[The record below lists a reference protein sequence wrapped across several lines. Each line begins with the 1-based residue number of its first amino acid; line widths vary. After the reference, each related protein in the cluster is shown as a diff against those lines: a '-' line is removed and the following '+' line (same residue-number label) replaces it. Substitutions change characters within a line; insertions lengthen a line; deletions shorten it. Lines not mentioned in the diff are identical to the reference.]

1 MTATSGNA
9 AGPGRGDGSA
19 DRGAGRGPDGLAV
32 SGPAGFEGTIAL
44 PDLLGL
50 DPNAGFDW
58 GDDGDDDGAGGV
70 PVPMDRADLR
80 ILADLQA
87 IYDAVDPMP
96 AMLPELVMFGLEA
109 QDFEAE
115 FARLVESELA
125 VAGAGTRSVEHARRV
140 TFASENLTVMV
151 VVNPQRD
158 GRVRLDGWAAPGGRL
173 HAELRV
179 GESTM
184 TAECD
189 ESGRFVFDAVPA
201 GPAQLVLHPTLDS
214 DPSLTLPVVTP
225 AVHL

>member
-9 AGPGRGDGSA
+9 AGPGRGAGDD
-19 DRGAGRGPDGLAV
+19 DRLPVAR
-32 SGPAGFEGTIAL
+32 SAGFEGTVAL
-44 PDLLGL
+44 PDLLGDL
-50 DPNAGFDW
+50 DLGAGFDW
-58 GDDGDDDGAGGV
+58 DDAGDDGV

-96 AMLPELVMFGLEA
+96 EMLPELVMFGLEA
-109 QDFEAE
+109 LDFEAE

-125 VAGAGTRSVEHARRV
+125 VSGAAGTRSVEHARRV
-140 TFASENLTVMV
+140 TFASDNLTVMV

-158 GRVRLDGWAAPGGRL
+158 GRVRLDGWAAPGGRM

-179 GESTM
+179 EGSTM

>member
-1 MTATSGNA
+1 MTAMSGNA
-9 AGPGRGDGSA
+9 AGSADDRGRPVPFDGSV
-19 DRGAGRGPDGLAV
+19 R
-32 SGPAGFEGTIAL
+32 L
-44 PDLLGL
+44 PDLLGGL
-50 DPNAGFDW
+50 DLDAGFDW
-58 GDDGDDDGAGGV
+58 DDDLVAEND
-70 PVPMDRADLR
+70 PAAPMDRSDLR

-87 IYDAVDPMP
+87 IYDTVDPMP
-96 AMLPELVMFGLEA
+96 EMLPELVLFGLEA
-109 QDFEAE
+109 QDLEAE

-125 VAGAGTRSVEHARRV
+125 VAGAVGTRSVEHARRV
-140 TFASENLTVMV
+140 TFASDNLTVMV

>member
-1 MTATSGNA
+1 MTATSGSA
-9 AGPGRGDGSA
+9 AGSPDDGLPVAFDGSI
-19 DRGAGRGPDGLAV
+19 R
-32 SGPAGFEGTIAL
+32 L
-44 PDLLGL
+44 PDLLGGL
-50 DPNAGFDW
+50 DLDSGFDW
-58 GDDGDDDGAGGV
+58 DDVADQADQA
-70 PVPMDRADLR
+70 PELMDRADLR

-96 AMLPELVMFGLEA
+96 EMLPDLVLFGLEA
-109 QDFEAE
+109 QDLEAE

-125 VAGAGTRSVEHARRV
+125 VAGAAGTRSVEHARRV
-140 TFASENLTVMV
+140 TFASDNLTVMV

-158 GRVRLDGWAAPGGRL
+158 GKVRLDGWAAPGGRL

>member
-1 MTATSGNA
+1 MTASGNA
-9 AGPGRGDGSA
+9 AGPADDGLPVPFDGSV
-19 DRGAGRGPDGLAV
+19 R
-32 SGPAGFEGTIAL
+32 L
-44 PDLLGL
+44 PDLMGALDLEVDVERGL
-50 DPNAGFDW
+50 DW
-58 GDDGDDDGAGGV
+58 DDDPDDVANR
-70 PVPMDRADLR
+70 PMDRADLR

-87 IYDAVDPMP
+87 IYDTVDPMP
-96 AMLPELVMFGLEA
+96 EMLPELVLFGLDA
-109 QDFEAE
+109 HDLDAE
-115 FARLVESELA
+115 FARLVESEFA
-125 VAGAGTRSVEHARRV
+125 VSGAAGTRSVEHARRV
-140 TFASENLTVMV
+140 TFASDNLTVMV

-179 GESTM
+179 GESTL

-189 ESGRFVFDAVPA
+189 EAGRFVFDAVPA

>member
-9 AGPGRGDGSA
+9 AGPGRGAGDD
-19 DRGAGRGPDGLAV
+19 DRLPVAQ
-32 SGPAGFEGTIAL
+32 SAGFEGTVAL
-44 PDLLGL
+44 PDLLGDL
-50 DPNAGFDW
+50 DLGAGFDW
-58 GDDGDDDGAGGV
+58 DDDSDDGA

-96 AMLPELVMFGLEA
+96 EMLPELVMFGLEA
-109 QDFEAE
+109 LDFEAE

-125 VAGAGTRSVEHARRV
+125 VSGAAGTRSVEHARRV
-140 TFASENLTVMV
+140 TFASDNLTVMV

-189 ESGRFVFDAVPA
+189 ESGRFVFEEVPA

>member
-9 AGPGRGDGSA
+9 AGPGRGAGDADGRPAPRS
-19 DRGAGRGPDGLAV
+19 
-32 SGPAGFEGTIAL
+32 AGFDGTVAL
-44 PDLLGL
+44 PDLLGGL
-50 DPNAGFDW
+50 DLDAGFDW
-58 GDDGDDDGAGGV
+58 DDDRDDGV

-96 AMLPELVMFGLEA
+96 EMLPELVMFGLEA
-109 QDFEAE
+109 LDFEAE

-125 VAGAGTRSVEHARRV
+125 VAGAAGTRSVEHARRV
-140 TFASENLTVMV
+140 TFASDNLTVMV

-179 GESTM
+179 GDATM

>member
-1 MTATSGNA
+1 MTAMSGNA
-9 AGPGRGDGSA
+9 AGSADDRGRPVPFDGST
-19 DRGAGRGPDGLAV
+19 R
-32 SGPAGFEGTIAL
+32 L
-44 PDLLGL
+44 PDLLGGL
-50 DPNAGFDW
+50 DLDAGFDW
-58 GDDGDDDGAGGV
+58 DDDLVAEND
-70 PVPMDRADLR
+70 PAAPMDRSDLR

-87 IYDAVDPMP
+87 IYDTVDPMP
-96 AMLPELVMFGLEA
+96 EMLPELVLFGLEA
-109 QDFEAE
+109 QDLEAE

-125 VAGAGTRSVEHARRV
+125 VAGAVGTRSVEHARRV
-140 TFASENLTVMV
+140 TFASDNLTVMV

>member
-1 MTATSGNA
+1 MTASSGNA
-9 AGPGRGDGSA
+9 SGSGRDG
-19 DRGAGRGPDGLAV
+19 GAGDDCPGPR
-32 SGPAGFEGTIAL
+32 PAGFDGTVAL
-44 PDLLGL
+44 PDLLDGL
-50 DPNAGFDW
+50 EPGGFDW
-58 GDDGDDDGAGGV
+58 DDDRHEGL
-70 PVPMDRADLR
+70 PVQMDRADLR

-96 AMLPELVMFGLEA
+96 PMLPDLVLFGLEA

-115 FARLVESELA
+115 FARLVESEMA
-125 VAGAGTRSVEHARRV
+125 VSGAAGTRSVEHARRV
-140 TFASENLTVMV
+140 TFASDNLTVMV

-179 GESTM
+179 GDSTM